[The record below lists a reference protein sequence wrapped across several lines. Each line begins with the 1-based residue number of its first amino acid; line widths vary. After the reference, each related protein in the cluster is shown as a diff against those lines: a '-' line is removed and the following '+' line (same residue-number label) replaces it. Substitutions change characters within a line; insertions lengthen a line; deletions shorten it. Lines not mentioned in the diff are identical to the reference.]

1 MCVCA
6 RVLLQADN
14 WLLSRTGSLSL
25 TDFGGG
31 LLLRDAPPLDFAG
44 SGDVPKAVDSG
55 TVPSPSTPADWEPML
70 FNSKELARCCNSMA
84 WDPHVYRLSLS
95 GPWVNGKRL
104 RCHLEDVYAKS
115 DLFAVGRMA
124 YDALLSEAESK
135 AFPSASVPKPTYED
149 DEVLTSTYCFGGVS
163 TGAARTGHARR
174 VCHC

>member
-1 MCVCA
+1 M
-6 RVLLQADN
+6 
-14 WLLSRTGSLSL
+14 
-25 TDFGGG
+25 
-31 LLLRDAPPLDFAG
+31 P
-44 SGDVPKAVDSG
+44 
-55 TVPSPSTPADWEPML
+55 

-149 DEVLTSTYCFGGVS
+149 DEVLTTSSTYCFGGVS
-163 TGAARTGHARR
+163 ALAMLGPGVPVLLVLVAQCLPNMLLKSRVWCQCADRT
-174 VCHC
+174 